1 MMSSD
6 LAGALG
12 PFLDPAAL
20 IIVAGGTI
28 AATVLRS
35 DFGDLG
41 RAMAGLGKLGRRRF
55 DAGPLLVQIA
65 AFGRIAQRHGV
76 NALDKSVIADADVA
90 AAIAEIVDG
99 AEVETVRATFD
110 HRRRT
115 RIEHDVAAAD
125 VWANAAETAPAI
137 GMIGTLIGLVKMF
150 LVMNDPA
157 AIGGAMAIALLSTLY
172 GAVIASLIAMPVAA
186 RLRRIARDEA
196 FERARLTAPI
206 VALAEREAPR
216 RRDRA
221 AA

>member
-1 MMSSD
+1 MSSD
-6 LAGALG
+6 LAGTLG

-20 IIVAGGTI
+20 GIVAGGTI
-28 AATVLRS
+28 LATVLRT
-35 DFGDLG
+35 DFGDLSG
-41 RAMAGLGKLGRRRF
+41 AVSALPKLARRRF
-55 DAGPLLVQIA
+55 DAAPLLAQIA

-90 AAIAEIVDG
+90 AAVADIVDG
-99 AEVETVRATFD
+99 AEVDAVRASFD
-110 HRRRT
+110 HRRRI
-115 RIEHDVAAAD
+115 RIERDVAAAD
-125 VWANAAETAPAI
+125 TWAGAAETAPAI

-172 GAVIASLIAMPVAA
+172 GAVIASLIAMPIAA

-196 FERARLTAPI
+196 FERARLTAPL

-216 RRDRA
+216 RLDKA

>member
-1 MMSSD
+1 MSSD
-6 LAGALG
+6 LAGTLG
-12 PFLDPAAL
+12 AFLDPAAL
-20 IIVAGGTI
+20 GLVAGGTLL
-28 AATVLRS
+28 ATMLRT
-35 DFGDLG
+35 DFRDLG
-41 RAMAGLGKLGRRRF
+41 RAASALRLLGRRRF
-55 DAGPLLVQIA
+55 DAGPLLVQIG

-76 NALDKSVIADADVA
+76 NALDRSVIADADVA
-90 AAIAEIVDG
+90 AAIANIVDG
-99 AEVETVRATFD
+99 ADPEAVRASFD
-110 HRRRT
+110 HCRRT
-115 RIEHDVAAAD
+115 RIERDVAAAD

-186 RLRRIARDEA
+186 RLRRIAREEA
-196 FERARLTAPI
+196 FERARLSAPL

-216 RRDRA
+216 RRDWA